1 METGMESISE
11 IFSKTPEEIRSLQD
25 RGVRRMMTLCQEGHA
40 YYRKVF
46 AEKGIDFSEIR
57 GIDDLERVP
66 LTSKK
71 DYMAQPEAFVL
82 KLEDAPLFERI
93 VYNMLYT
100 TGTTTGKPTPFY
112 NTAHDYYATLM
123 ISKRVAQ
130 IVGLTPEDT
139 IANTYPLTM
148 VPHLTFFAAF
158 WYATVIGA
166 RLVSTLTGTP
176 NPEFPVTNSS
186 RHAAKMVETSRATV
200 LWGIPSFL
208 RRLLTLAEEMGLDYH
223 RIRLAAVAGEPCSQG
238 LRDDIIHRLRRL
250 GARDPYVN
258 NRFGFTE
265 ISTVLVECDRNGQGG
280 FHNPAPDHFFLEVVD
295 IETGKRLEDGN
306 PGYLAVTH
314 LNRRGTVLLRYLTGD
329 IVSLSHEPCPFCGR
343 QTTRVVSQPFRKS
356 NLIKFKGTLINPEP
370 LVRALSG
377 MPDLEEF
384 QVVFTRKNPE
394 DPLSPDHLQV
404 RVATNGER
412 ESITQKIVE
421 ACLQTVEMRPEVLF
435 VPKNDIYDP
444 DKGFKSKRIVDLRN
458 KVGK

>member
-1 METGMESISE
+1 MEDISE
-11 IFSKTPEEIRSLQD
+11 IFSKSQDEIRAIQD
-25 RGVRRMMTLCQEGHA
+25 DGVRRMMALCEVGHA
-40 YYRKVF
+40 YYREVF
-46 AEKGIDFSEIR
+46 SDR
-57 GIDDLERVP
+57 GIQFSDIRNIEDLERIP
-66 LTSKK
+66 PTSKE
-71 DYMAQPEAFVL
+71 DYMTRPEEFVL
-82 KLEDAPLFERI
+82 RLPEAPLFEKI
-93 VYNMLYT
+93 IYNMLYT

-139 IANTYPLTM
+139 IANTYPLTT

-186 RHAAKMVETSRATV
+186 RHAAKMVETSEATV

-223 RIRLAAVAGEPCSQG
+223 RVRMAAVAGEPCSQG
-238 LRDDIIHRLRRL
+238 LREDLIRRLERL
-250 GARDPYVN
+250 GAKTPHVN

-265 ISTVLVECDRNGQGG
+265 ISTVLVECDREGKGG
-280 FHNPAPDHFFLEVVD
+280 FHNPAPDHFFLEVID
-295 IETGKRLEDGN
+295 PETGKRLEDGK

-329 IVSLSHEPCPFCGR
+329 IVVLSHDPCPYCGR

-356 NLIKFKGTLINPEP
+356 SLIKFKGTLINPEP
-370 LVRALSG
+370 LVKALSG
-377 MPDLEEF
+377 IPEIDEF
-384 QVVFTRKNPE
+384 QIVFTRQNPE
-394 DPLSPDHLQV
+394 DPLSPDHLQIK
-404 RVATNGER
+404 VATSMDEAVAR
-412 ESITQKIVE
+412 EKVIDI
-421 ACLQTVEMRPEVLF
+421 CLQTVEMRPEILF
-435 VPKNDIYDP
+435 VPKDDIYDP
-444 DKGFKSKRIVDLRN
+444 DKGFKSKRIVDLRKIEN
-458 KVGK
+458 K